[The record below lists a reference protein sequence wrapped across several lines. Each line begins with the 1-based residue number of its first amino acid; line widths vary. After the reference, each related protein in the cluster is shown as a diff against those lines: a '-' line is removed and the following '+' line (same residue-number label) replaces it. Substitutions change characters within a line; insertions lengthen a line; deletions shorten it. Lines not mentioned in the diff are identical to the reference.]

1 MKPVRYLAPL
11 AAFSMIAV
19 PQAVLAQEHGHASVA
34 NTQATDD
41 ASIAFANQGGV
52 KDWRAKGSSEIY
64 FEDTHGQWYL
74 ARLMGSS
81 PDLSFAE
88 GIRIDASPSGSLDKW
103 SAVYVKG
110 QRYTFESFVKVN
122 GPPKKSK
129 KAKHVAPRY

>member
-1 MKPVRYLAPL
+1 MKPVRYLVPL
-11 AAFSMIAV
+11 AAFGMVAL
-19 PQAVLAQEHGHASVA
+19 PQAVLAQGHDHAPAA
-34 NTQATDD
+34 NAQPADD

-64 FEDTHGQWYL
+64 FEDTHGQWYR
-74 ARLMGSS
+74 ATLMGSS

-110 QRYTFESFVKVN
+110 QRYTFESFVKVD
-122 GPPKKSK
+122 GPPKKGK
-129 KAKHVAPRY
+129 KAKRVAPGY